1 MKRYL
6 AALLTLT
13 LVGCSTSWEAD
24 GTQGHYRKV
33 NPDNVSQPSF
43 TRTAYSGDMIV
54 TSWRVAKQ
62 KTIVLH
68 EPATISGENSRKVAG
83 VAAVKSFPYTI
94 TARPGVGVLVGKDN
108 RYDYYELDQNLRMD
122 YANQYGSK
130 GGVAINRT
138 ESREPFR
145 LYWYPDSEPGSIA
158 TAPVQNIDY
167 TLGPDGSALREF
179 DGFGQT
185 ITYLG
190 MSGGQLNFVYKE
202 YNDDM
207 LRDAF
212 TQEFSY
218 DYQPETEYRY
228 KNAVFVVHS
237 ASANQID
244 YTMVKPFTD

>member
-6 AALLTLT
+6 VALFAFS
-13 LVGCSTSWEAD
+13 LVGCSTSWETD
-24 GTQGHYRKV
+24 GTNGRYRTV
-33 NPDNVSQPSF
+33 HPENVPQQPF
-43 TRTAYSGDMIV
+43 TRSSYAGDMIV
-54 TSWRVAKQ
+54 TSWKVVKQ
-62 KTIVLH
+62 KTIILH

-83 VAAVKSFPYTI
+83 VAAVKSIPYTV
-94 TARPGVGVLVGKDN
+94 TAKPGVGTLVGKDN
-108 RYDYYELDQNLRMD
+108 KYDYYRLDEYLRMD

-130 GGVAINRT
+130 GGVAI
-138 ESREPFR
+138 SREDNLEPPR
-145 LYWYPDSEPGSIA
+145 LYWYPDSQPGSIA

-167 TLGPDGSALREF
+167 TVGPEDAALREF
-179 DGFGQT
+179 EGFNQT

-202 YNDDM
+202 YEGAM
-207 LRDAF
+207 LRDGF

-237 ASANQID
+237 ATANQID
-244 YTMVKPFTD
+244 YTMVKPFVD